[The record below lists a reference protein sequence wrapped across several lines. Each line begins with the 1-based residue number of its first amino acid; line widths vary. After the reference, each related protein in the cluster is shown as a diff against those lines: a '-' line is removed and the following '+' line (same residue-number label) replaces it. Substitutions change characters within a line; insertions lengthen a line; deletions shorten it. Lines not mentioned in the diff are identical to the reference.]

1 MSDKFNYNLT
11 KLYNTL
17 DSFNISYD
25 DDKINRLISFY
36 EMVVEKNKVMN
47 LTGITDFDEFV
58 EKHFIDSLILSQ
70 AYPDI
75 NKNKFVIDIGT
86 GAGFPG
92 IPLAIMYSN
101 SRFVLLDSLNKRINF
116 LNEVV
121 AALSIRN
128 VETIAG
134 RAEDYGKDSLYRE
147 QFDLCVTR
155 AVAGINLLSE
165 YALPFVK
172 IGGQCIPYKS
182 ADIEEELD
190 NGRNAI
196 SILGGEFDRVVKVKI
211 PNADYE
217 RSLVI
222 INKKEATPDKYPR
235 KAGTPKKKP
244 LK

>member
-1 MSDKFNYNLT
+1 MSLKYNYDLT
-11 KLYNTL
+11 KLQNGL
-17 DSFNISYD
+17 DSLDIPYD
-25 DDKINRLISFY
+25 DDKLDKLISFY

-58 EKHFIDSLILSQ
+58 EKHFIDSLILAK

-75 NKNKFVIDIGT
+75 SKNKFVIDVGT

-92 IPLAIMYSN
+92 IVLAIIYNN
-101 SRFVLLDSLNKRINF
+101 SRFVLLDSLDKRIRF
-116 LNEVV
+116 INEVITG
-121 AALSIRN
+121 LSLNN
-128 VETIAG
+128 VETISG
-134 RAEDYGKDSLYRE
+134 RAEDFGKDPLYRE

-155 AVAGINLLSE
+155 AVAEINLLSE
-165 YALPFVK
+165 YSLPFVK
-172 IGGQCIPYKS
+172 IKGQCIPYKS
-182 ADIEEELD
+182 SDIDGEIE

-196 SILGGEFDRVVKVKI
+196 SILGGEFDRVVKVQI
-211 PNADYE
+211 PGADYE

-222 INKKEATPDKYPR
+222 INKVEPTPDKYPR

>member
-1 MSDKFNYNLT
+1 MSSKYNYDLT
-11 KLYNTL
+11 KLQNGL
-17 DSFNISYD
+17 DSLDISYD
-25 DDKINRLISFY
+25 EDKLDKLISFY

-58 EKHFIDSLILSQ
+58 EKHFIDSLILAK

-75 NKNKFVIDIGT
+75 SNNKFVIDVGT

-92 IPLAIMYSN
+92 IPLSIIYNN

-116 LNEVV
+116 INEVV
-121 AALSIRN
+121 SSLSLRN

-134 RAEDYGKDSLYRE
+134 RAEDYARNPLYRE

-155 AVAGINLLSE
+155 AVAEINLLSE
-165 YALPFVK
+165 YSLPFVK
-172 IGGQCIPYKS
+172 VKGQCIPYKS
-182 ADIEEELD
+182 SDIDDEIE

-196 SILGGEFDRVVKVKI
+196 TILGGNIDNVVKVKI
-211 PNADYE
+211 PGTDYE
-217 RSLVI
+217 RSLVV
-222 INKKEATPDKYPR
+222 INKIESTPDKYPR

>member
-1 MSDKFNYNLT
+1 MSSKYNYDLT
-11 KLYNTL
+11 KLLNAL
-17 DSFNISYD
+17 DSLDISYD
-25 DDKINRLISFY
+25 EDKLDKLISFY

-58 EKHFIDSLILSQ
+58 EKHFIDSLILAK

-75 NKNKFVIDIGT
+75 SKNKFVIDVGT

-92 IPLAIMYSN
+92 IPLSIIYNN

-116 LNEVV
+116 INEVISS
-121 AALSIRN
+121 LSLRN

-134 RAEDYGKDSLYRE
+134 RAEDYGKDPLYRE

-155 AVAGINLLSE
+155 AVAEINLLSE
-165 YALPFVK
+165 YTLPFVK
-172 IGGQCIPYKS
+172 LAGECIFYKS
-182 ADIEEELD
+182 SDIDEELQK
-190 NGRNAI
+190 GSNAI
-196 SILGGEFDRVVKVKI
+196 TILGGNIDNVVKVKI
-211 PNADYE
+211 PGTDYD
-217 RSLVI
+217 RSLVV
-222 INKKEATPDKYPR
+222 INKSEPTPDKYPR

>member
-1 MSDKFNYNLT
+1 MSSKYNYDLT
-11 KLYNTL
+11 KLLNGL
-17 DSFNISYD
+17 DSLDIPYD
-25 DDKINRLISFY
+25 EDKLDKLISFY

-58 EKHFIDSLILSQ
+58 EKHFIDSLILAK

-75 NKNKFVIDIGT
+75 SKNKFVIDVGT

-92 IPLAIMYSN
+92 IPLSIIYNN

-116 LNEVV
+116 INEVISS
-121 AALSIRN
+121 LSLRN

-134 RAEDYGKDSLYRE
+134 RAEDYARNPLYRE

-155 AVAGINLLSE
+155 AVAEINLLSE
-165 YALPFVK
+165 YTLPFVK
-172 IGGQCIPYKS
+172 LAGECIFYKS
-182 ADIEEELD
+182 SDIDEELQK
-190 NGRNAI
+190 GSNAI
-196 SILGGEFDRVVKVKI
+196 TILGGNIDNVVKVKI
-211 PNADYE
+211 PGTDYD
-217 RSLVI
+217 RSLVV
-222 INKKEATPDKYPR
+222 INKSEPTPDKYPR